1 MQVLSETIF
10 FPLVHICSICCLCR
24 KPVGTEN
31 VLQTSDWS
39 VNILF
44 PVPPSSVLGKI
55 GLETSIYNTVWFW
68 KKAKACKAC
77 KDHGFILRTCLR
89 VQGECEQ
96 VIDINWLA
104 KCEINRLNV
113 NKAIFSDSKVH
124 AQHSVISFVSKFVK
138 LLFKEV
144 ALMVKE

>member
-1 MQVLSETIF
+1 M
-10 FPLVHICSICCLCR
+10 
-24 KPVGTEN
+24 
-31 VLQTSDWS
+31 
-39 VNILF
+39 
-44 PVPPSSVLGKI
+44 
-55 GLETSIYNTVWFW
+55 
-68 KKAKACKAC
+68 
-77 KDHGFILRTCLR
+77 
-89 VQGECEQ
+89 
-96 VIDINWLA
+96 IDINWLA